1 MISGILL
8 LIVLL
13 PSNLSM
19 RLFAPLTRTIE
30 ESLSSARYAINS
42 ALEDYAKAIEESM
55 EELTETM
62 LGVRAFEEG
71 EIYILRHFLLT
82 MLTIMT
88 MLTMLIPF
96 LSF

>member
-1 MISGILL
+1 
-8 LIVLL
+8 
-13 PSNLSM
+13 M
-19 RLFAPLTRTIE
+19 RLFAPLTRIE